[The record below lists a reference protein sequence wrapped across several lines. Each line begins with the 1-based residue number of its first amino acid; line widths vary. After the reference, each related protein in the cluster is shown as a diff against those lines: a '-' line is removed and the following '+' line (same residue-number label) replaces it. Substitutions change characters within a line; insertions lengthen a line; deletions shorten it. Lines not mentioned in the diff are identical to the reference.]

1 MLDIFITSVLFPG
14 LLCWGIFMG
23 IVMAVGSVVY
33 VVGREV
39 RPSSRT
45 YEDGVQMQ
53 GSYMRPERPST
64 TSAANSSLVALDA
77 GSLRSTETAFTIGH
91 SVPTGGSHAE
101 YGLDPPCVRG

>member
-39 RPSSRT
+39 KAIFSDIRR
-45 YEDGVQMQ
+45 
-53 GSYMRPERPST
+53 R
-64 TSAANSSLVALDA
+64 SADA
-77 GSLRSTETAFTIGH
+77 RFIHET
-91 SVPTGGSHAE
+91 
-101 YGLDPPCVRG
+101 